1 MPGLSQLQKFNS
13 DILSLG
19 NEPTLR
25 AQRGEQ
31 ALSVPLPKGVKD
43 IDDSDDFVVGM
54 PIVLNNVQEQKK
66 AETVDDEDFS
76 DIIGE
81 KSNSSNDSN
90 KQEASSEKIPDF
102 SDLLTPNIDQADNQ
116 DIPDLSMFMDPVETS
131 VPEEVEE
138 PEPEEPAIADL
149 NLEDL
154 LNTAGFDSE
163 NEFPADSDEQIDELT
178 PIEEISAVEDVLPV
192 EEISPVE
199 EVSLNDDIN
208 PVTEQNYTDNVISSE
223 NDFSMP
229 SDFAESA
236 EAPLEDFGSSLEDL
250 EPLAESAEAPLEDFG
265 STLEDLEPLAE
276 NTETPLEDFGS
287 YLEDLEPIAESAE
300 TPL

>member
-76 DIIGE
+76 DITGE
-81 KSNSSNDSN
+81 KSNTSTDSN

-102 SDLLTPNIDQADNQ
+102 SDLLTPNIEQADNQ

-163 NEFPADSDEQIDELT
+163 NEFPADSDDQIDELT

-208 PVTEQNYTDNVISSE
+208 PATEQNY
-223 NDFSMP
+223 
-229 SDFAESA
+229 AESA

-250 EPLAESAEAPLEDFG
+250 EPLAESAE
-265 STLEDLEPLAE
+265 T
-276 NTETPLEDFGS
+276 
-287 YLEDLEPIAESAE
+287 
-300 TPL
+300 

>member
-76 DIIGE
+76 DITGE
-81 KSNSSNDSN
+81 KSNTSNDSN
-90 KQEASSEKIPDF
+90 KQEASTEKIPDF

-154 LNTAGFDSE
+154 LKQFDV
-163 NEFPADSDEQIDELT
+163 AIKDMGYDDSFKEQ
-178 PIEEISAVEDVLPV
+178 
-192 EEISPVE
+192 
-199 EVSLNDDIN
+199 
-208 PVTEQNYTDNVISSE
+208 
-223 NDFSMP
+223 
-229 SDFAESA
+229 
-236 EAPLEDFGSSLEDL
+236 
-250 EPLAESAEAPLEDFG
+250 
-265 STLEDLEPLAE
+265 
-276 NTETPLEDFGS
+276 
-287 YLEDLEPIAESAE
+287 
-300 TPL
+300 